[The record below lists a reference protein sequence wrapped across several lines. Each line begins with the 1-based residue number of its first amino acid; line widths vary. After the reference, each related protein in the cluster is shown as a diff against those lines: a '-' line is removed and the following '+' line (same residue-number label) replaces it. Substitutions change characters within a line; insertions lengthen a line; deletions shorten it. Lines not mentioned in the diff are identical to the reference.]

1 MVVLSY
7 RTLSRKPETYRE
19 TENVRNYGHLNIEHS
34 VYIGLGLKKQ
44 TVKYF
49 CCELKINGFILLIKI
64 NSQSSSLKLCVI
76 KQKSYCHF

>member
-19 TENVRNYGHLNIEHS
+19 TKNVRNCGHLNIEHP

-44 TVKYF
+44 TVKIF
-49 CCELKINGFILLIKI
+49 LL
-64 NSQSSSLKLCVI
+64 
-76 KQKSYCHF
+76 